1 MTSES
6 QNPPSNLKKIDSIAE
21 LKNFF
26 LKKKK
31 KSSKDNSNFDY
42 LFRHFIT
49 SETPEDQLDT
59 ILDLFLNK
67 LDFNFQNQNNE
78 NVTPLM
84 YLVGEGLNSLCEQV
98 IHKIGEKLELSKKD
112 DKQENIFF
120 KIINSSND
128 NGKVNLFKTALSSIK
143 EISEEEEKKE
153 ALDSINS
160 SGKSLIECA
169 LNVGN
174 SDISS
179 MLLMEGI
186 QPNIKNSITGDNL
199 LHFAIRGKNPFC
211 LKMVLNTVDQELI
224 YELIKETNKDNETPL
239 QLAKKLNIVTMV
251 KQINDFISGEKK
263 SKISGENNEDEIYG
277 MLAQLDE
284 ENTEK
289 IVNSIK
295 KNYYVS
301 DWNKLFLEI
310 IEKNK
315 SNQKFDVDLD
325 QKICEYFGF
334 DDDLKENSDDKE
346 NKEENEIKFP
356 ISLNQ
361 KENEKEKK
369 YDFKN
374 NMHFLNYIVG
384 AEHNG
389 NFQNLLNALKRF
401 IQNYKSDDQN
411 IDNYITYVNTVIILI
426 EKCLSQNLVE
436 FASILIENLS
446 KFLQDNNIDPTS
458 FDFKNSNS
466 SQFLKYLSV
475 NEVANPTIDLKGLIY
490 LYQCDLNLLKGNF
503 EKAKENLV
511 EFKSKFY
518 GGEEKRNKSNEPIHK
533 TMENLYNFLKI
544 KVDYFLNIQFKLNKH
559 LSVID
564 KNKSNNDSILFYYNF
579 LGIINMKQGHYA
591 YAEYC
596 FKFCRD
602 IISQNSMQYL
612 KYLSAVEYN
621 LALCYFFTEK
631 YDKSIEILKNLK
643 DLDSMK
649 NNPYLFYRLALCY
662 IEQEFQKN
670 EKNFKKNN
678 ENDIVNKTIFDET
691 SEEASFRKR
700 FILVNQSLSPSITNT
715 DENKENQDET
725 ESISRLNFVEAIRYL
740 KECIL
745 IIKGYNSFNEQIYTT
760 LKPLMNNEV
769 INLKGLFINE
779 AEEKEKNYA
788 EQNNI
793 QYKDIYDSA
802 FLNLIFC
809 LIRNE
814 SYAEAIEFIEEF
826 RENYSSS
833 NKYKFILDNYAIEA
847 YLKLGEYE
855 KALNILSKDNFSCE
869 NPEEKGAFFSNSNN
883 QVYDEITFRLALYI
897 NLIKI
902 NILNSNFKE
911 AEKYV
916 ISVLSLL
923 NYPTEKELPPYV
935 INIIVFYFL
944 SIGKNEEAVQ
954 IIKFRRIPKFYN
966 N

>member
-361 KENEKEKK
+361 KENEKDKK
-369 YDFKN
+369 YYFKN
-374 NMHFLNYIVG
+374 NIHF
-384 AEHNG
+384 
-389 NFQNLLNALKRF
+389 
-401 IQNYKSDDQN
+401 
-411 IDNYITYVNTVIILI
+411 
-426 EKCLSQNLVE
+426 
-436 FASILIENLS
+436 
-446 KFLQDNNIDPTS
+446 
-458 FDFKNSNS
+458 
-466 SQFLKYLSV
+466 
-475 NEVANPTIDLKGLIY
+475 
-490 LYQCDLNLLKGNF
+490 
-503 EKAKENLV
+503 
-511 EFKSKFY
+511 
-518 GGEEKRNKSNEPIHK
+518 
-533 TMENLYNFLKI
+533 
-544 KVDYFLNIQFKLNKH
+544 
-559 LSVID
+559 
-564 KNKSNNDSILFYYNF
+564 
-579 LGIINMKQGHYA
+579 
-591 YAEYC
+591 
-596 FKFCRD
+596 
-602 IISQNSMQYL
+602 
-612 KYLSAVEYN
+612 
-621 LALCYFFTEK
+621 
-631 YDKSIEILKNLK
+631 
-643 DLDSMK
+643 
-649 NNPYLFYRLALCY
+649 
-662 IEQEFQKN
+662 
-670 EKNFKKNN
+670 
-678 ENDIVNKTIFDET
+678 
-691 SEEASFRKR
+691 
-700 FILVNQSLSPSITNT
+700 
-715 DENKENQDET
+715 
-725 ESISRLNFVEAIRYL
+725 
-740 KECIL
+740 
-745 IIKGYNSFNEQIYTT
+745 
-760 LKPLMNNEV
+760 
-769 INLKGLFINE
+769 
-779 AEEKEKNYA
+779 
-788 EQNNI
+788 
-793 QYKDIYDSA
+793 
-802 FLNLIFC
+802 
-809 LIRNE
+809 
-814 SYAEAIEFIEEF
+814 
-826 RENYSSS
+826 
-833 NKYKFILDNYAIEA
+833 
-847 YLKLGEYE
+847 
-855 KALNILSKDNFSCE
+855 
-869 NPEEKGAFFSNSNN
+869 
-883 QVYDEITFRLALYI
+883 
-897 NLIKI
+897 
-902 NILNSNFKE
+902 
-911 AEKYV
+911 
-916 ISVLSLL
+916 
-923 NYPTEKELPPYV
+923 
-935 INIIVFYFL
+935 
-944 SIGKNEEAVQ
+944 
-954 IIKFRRIPKFYN
+954 
-966 N
+966 